1 MIWLIY
7 ILICLTVVLL
17 FAGFNF
23 IRLLRLEDEYRTGG
37 ETGVAVIK
45 YFRPV
50 IEILAAYNSKLNLDK
65 YEKKVKQRLIKSGN
79 ALQLVP
85 MEFLAIK
92 EISAVIG
99 CLIGLYFV
107 LLINA
112 APMFIIICGVLVFF
126 LPDLKLNDV
135 ITKRKRSIFIDLPFC
150 MDLLTLAVEAGM
162 NFSSGIREVVEKGK
176 ANPLRDE
183 LEKMLQEMRLGV
195 SQRDALIGFAD
206 RIDLYEVRSFT
217 AALNQAEKLGTPLGE
232 TLRIQS
238 DIRRNERFQKAEK
251 LAQEAP
257 IKMLMPLAMFI
268 FPAVFIVI
276 LLPIVIQMMRGGI

>member
-65 YEKKVKQRLIKSGN
+65 YEKKIKQRLIKSGN

>member
-7 ILICLTVVLL
+7 ILICLAVIFL
-17 FAGFNF
+17 FVGFNY
-23 IRLLRLEDEYRTGG
+23 IQLLRLKDEYRTGG
-37 ETGVAVIK
+37 ETGTAVIK

-50 IEILAAYNSKLNLDK
+50 IGILAAYNSKFKLDK
-65 YEKKVKQRLIKSGN
+65 YEEKVKQRLIKSGN
-79 ALQLVP
+79 ALQLIP

-92 EISAVIG
+92 EISTLIG
-99 CLIGLYFV
+99 CLLGLYFV
-107 LLINA
+107 LLIDA
-112 APMFIIICGVLVFF
+112 TPMFIIICGVLVFF

-135 ITKRKRSIFIDLPFC
+135 ITKRRRSIFIDLPFC

-162 NFSSGIREVVEKGK
+162 NFPSAINEVVEKGK

-183 LEKMLQEMRLGV
+183 LDKMLQEIRLGV
-195 SQRDALIGFAD
+195 SQRNALIGFAD

-217 AALNQAEKLGTPLGE
+217 AALNQAEKLGAPLGE
-232 TLRIQS
+232 TLRIQA

-257 IKMLMPLAMFI
+257 VKMLMPLAMFI

-276 LLPIVIQMMRGGI
+276 LLPIVIQMMSGGM